1 MYGRRIT
8 GFHVGKG
15 CKLLYLPNTI
25 FTTSELFD
33 GSSTP
38 KSKFEEKER
47 VKGATVVLSPLG
59 NLVKVSVPFPCLSR
73 LVIRMSNFHTAP
85 VVCNCSYVYVLSII
99 WLVC

>member
-1 MYGRRIT
+1 MQVWPTVYGRRIT

-15 CKLLYLPNTI
+15 CKLLYLPNGI

-38 KSKFEEKER
+38 KSKLEEREI
-47 VKGATVVLSPLG
+47 VEGITVVLFPLG

-73 LVIRMSNFHTAP
+73 LVSFHTNITI
-85 VVCNCSYVYVLSII
+85 CT
-99 WLVC
+99 